1 MVWDFS
7 HVDCL
12 PVSLID
18 QAVTSHLDI
27 LTQSQHVTDQ
37 IRNLYIEKCIHD
49 IRDGRWAVPAIR
61 HLQSNLESMLKQPY
75 SKSHKV
81 RLNKLLLAQFCRL
94 NLGLCIFLVYMLS
107 QCNQVSKFKDCGQTV
122 FHNHF
127 TISLRHSNVE

>member
-1 MVWDFS
+1 MSCFRTIFQRCKIPYYSSLFVFQLLEVIWEFS

-27 LTQSQHVTDQ
+27 LTQSQYTTDQ
-37 IRNLYIEKCIHD
+37 IRNLYIDKCIND

-61 HLQSNLESMLKQPY
+61 HLQSSLEAMLRQPY

-81 RLNKLLLAQFCRL
+81 R
-94 NLGLCIFLVYMLS
+94 
-107 QCNQVSKFKDCGQTV
+107 V
-122 FHNHF
+122 FHEVVSP
-127 TISLRHSNVE
+127 TSLYR